1 MQTYVNKYL
10 VAGIFCTYS
19 FATEYGGAGLRSV
32 HAQDRIK
39 LVGFEAGP
47 KEIQLIKEGVLKAT
61 VAQKRA
67 EEAKLAVDYGY
78 YQASGQTDKIKKKVV
93 LGDVLIDASIQ
104 SLNQH
109 YYYAVND

>member
-1 MQTYVNKYL
+1 MQTYVNKYPDL
-10 VAGIFCTYS
+10 AGIFCTYS

-61 VAQKRA
+61 VAQKPA
-67 EEAKLAVDYGY
+67 EEAKLAVDYSY
-78 YQASGQTDKIKKKVV
+78 YQASGQIDKIKKKVV
-93 LGDVLIDASIQ
+93 LGDVLIDASNVD
-104 SLNQH
+104 SMTE
-109 YYYAVND
+109 YYYAVK